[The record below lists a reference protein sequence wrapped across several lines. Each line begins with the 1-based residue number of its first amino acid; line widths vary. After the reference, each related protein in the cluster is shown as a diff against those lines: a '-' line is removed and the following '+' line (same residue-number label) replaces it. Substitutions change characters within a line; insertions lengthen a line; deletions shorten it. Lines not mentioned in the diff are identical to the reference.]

1 MWDGPLHCAAEL
13 SRHCHRAAP
22 QVLKTEPPTRQ
33 CSCEAPEKA
42 ALMGLR
48 RQQEDGEA
56 PGSTA
61 RARCPRRPAP
71 EGNAPGE
78 AAPTGDAVSG
88 PGEPS
93 GPTPPTPTPS
103 RTWTAPRA
111 GQRREWERGPGHGVP
126 PAGEKV
132 LEPDSGHGCTRP
144 QRDETPPRCALRAG
158 CGACDR
164 QLRATA
170 PHGCSA
176 GCRRM
181 SRLGAQALGQ
191 ARTSL
196 WHQEERRWM
205 WSPGQPAFPG

>member
-1 MWDGPLHCAAEL
+1 MCGMG
-13 SRHCHRAAP
+13 HRAAP

-111 GQRREWERGPGHGVP
+111 GQRREWERGRGTGFPPRVKKSWNRTAVTAARGRNETKPHHAVLCARAAERVTDSSERRHRTAAP
-126 PAGEKV
+126 PA
-132 LEPDSGHGCTRP
+132 
-144 QRDETPPRCALRAG
+144 AG
-158 CGACDR
+158 G
-164 QLRATA
+164 
-170 PHGCSA
+170 
-176 GCRRM
+176 
-181 SRLGAQALGQ
+181 
-191 ARTSL
+191 
-196 WHQEERRWM
+196 
-205 WSPGQPAFPG
+205 